1 MASPPTRPA
10 LRERYERRRQEVVDV
25 AAEVFARQGYQETS
39 VSDLSAATGIATG
52 GLYHYIGSKE
62 RLLVAVLDDL
72 MEPLLERAQDI
83 VATGG
88 SPEQELRTLVGAW
101 VAHISTHRAHMLVF
115 GQERHVIEREPQW
128 RRIRSSRKRFEG
140 LLDGVLERCERE
152 AGHRFADRRLTL
164 LALLGMVNHA
174 AQWYSP
180 RGRLTPQEVAD
191 GFCDLVLGV
200 SSSPPTPGGDGA
212 ADRAGSR
219 AAASA
224 RPGRG

>member
-1 MASPPTRPA
+1 GGGG
-10 LRERYERRRQEVVDV
+10 
-25 AAEVFARQGYQETS
+25 VFAGGGDQEAA
-39 VSDLSAATGIATG
+39 VSAPRAAPGIATG

-72 MEPLLERAQDI
+72 MEPLLERAEDI
-83 VATGG
+83 VAAGAP
-88 SPEQELRTLVGAW
+88 PEEELRTLGGPW

-128 RRIRSSRKRFEG
+128 RRIRSSRKRFERP
-140 LLDGVLERCERE
+140 LDGVLERCEHE

-200 SSSPPTPGGDGA
+200 SSSRRPPGGDGA
-212 ADRAGSR
+212 ARPAVSRAGP
-219 AAASA
+219 SA
-224 RPGRG
+224 RPAT